1 MGSIGGII
9 ARELKRPGWKQNEL
23 RCRRKGNPEKV
34 KLARRLRAEATM
46 TLACVAQHLETG
58 SWGYV
63 SHLLNG
69 QGKSASTKIDTCP

>member
-46 TLACVAQHLETG
+46 TLACVA
-58 SWGYV
+58 
-63 SHLLNG
+63 
-69 QGKSASTKIDTCP
+69 